1 MDRLHR
7 TRLLFGDIAMEK
19 LANSTVMVVGCG
31 AVGSFVIEALART
44 GVGNL
49 ILIDFD
55 NVEESNKEERYIKS
69 MISFPQE
76 GINIS
81 LFGIE
86 TIEKDFR
93 IKESNYG
100 GENVTVQ
107 YGIVIN
113 KDMEPSMRYPRVN
126 VDVWFDSE
134 EVRDQRYENMLTK
147 LKQAGFKFIDV

>member
-1 MDRLHR
+1 MVKVR
-7 TRLLFGDIAMEK
+7 TSQIP
-19 LANSTVMVVGCG
+19 
-31 AVGSFVIEALART
+31 
-44 GVGNL
+44 
-49 ILIDFD
+49 
-55 NVEESNKEERYIKS
+55 EESGKPTIIKKKVQRNQTSENDDWLDDDELNEDSYNNDDDGIEKEERYIKS

-100 GENVTVQ
+100 GENVNVQ

-113 KDMEPSMRYPRVN
+113 KGMEPSIRYPRVN

-147 LKQAGFKFIDV
+147 LKQAGFKFISV

>member
-1 MDRLHR
+1 MVKVRMSQIPEESGKPTIIKKKIQHNQTSKNDDWLDDDED
-7 TRLLFGDIAMEK
+7 TED
-19 LANSTVMVVGCG
+19 NSP
-31 AVGSFVIEALART
+31 RY
-44 GVGNL
+44 
-49 ILIDFD
+49 
-55 NVEESNKEERYIKS
+55 NVEESDKEERYIKS

>member
-1 MDRLHR
+1 MVKVR
-7 TRLLFGDIAMEK
+7 TSQIPESSGKPQFINGKMKKTDDDWLDDDID
-19 LANSTVMVVGCG
+19 N
-31 AVGSFVIEALART
+31 
-44 GVGNL
+44 NNYNH
-49 ILIDFD
+49 IDD
-55 NVEESNKEERYIKS
+55 DGEKEERYIKS
-69 MISFPQE
+69 MINFPEE

-134 EVRDQRYENMLTK
+134 EIRDQRYNNMLTK
-147 LKQAGFKFIDV
+147 LKKAGFKFIEV

>member
-1 MDRLHR
+1 MVKVR
-7 TRLLFGDIAMEK
+7 TSQIPEESGKPTIIKKKVQHNQMSKNDDWLDDDEDMED
-19 LANSTVMVVGCG
+19 NSP
-31 AVGSFVIEALART
+31 RY
-44 GVGNL
+44 
-49 ILIDFD
+49 
-55 NVEESNKEERYIKS
+55 NVEESDKEERYIKS

-113 KDMEPSMRYPRVN
+113 KDMESSMRYPRVN

>member
-1 MDRLHR
+1 MVKVR
-7 TRLLFGDIAMEK
+7 TSQIPESSGKPQFIKGKMKKTDDDWLDDDI
-19 LANSTVMVVGCG
+19 
-31 AVGSFVIEALART
+31 
-44 GVGNL
+44 
-49 ILIDFD
+49 D
-55 NVEESNKEERYIKS
+55 NNNYNHTDDDGEKEERYIKS
-69 MISFPQE
+69 MINFPEE

-134 EVRDQRYENMLTK
+134 EIRDQRYNNMLAK
-147 LKQAGFKFIDV
+147 LKKAGFKFIEV

>member
-1 MDRLHR
+1 MVKVR
-7 TRLLFGDIAMEK
+7 TSQIPEESGKPTIIKKKVQYNQTSKNDDWLDDDEDTED
-19 LANSTVMVVGCG
+19 NSP
-31 AVGSFVIEALART
+31 RY
-44 GVGNL
+44 
-49 ILIDFD
+49 
-55 NVEESNKEERYIKS
+55 NVEESDKEERYIKS

-113 KDMEPSMRYPRVN
+113 KGMEPSMRYPRVN

>member
-1 MDRLHR
+1 MVKVR
-7 TRLLFGDIAMEK
+7 TSQIP
-19 LANSTVMVVGCG
+19 
-31 AVGSFVIEALART
+31 
-44 GVGNL
+44 
-49 ILIDFD
+49 
-55 NVEESNKEERYIKS
+55 EESGKPTIIKKKVQHNQMSKNDDWLDDDEDTEDNSPRYNIEESDKEERYIKS
-69 MISFPQE
+69 MICFPQE

-113 KDMEPSMRYPRVN
+113 KGMEPSMRYPRVN

>member
-1 MDRLHR
+1 MVKVR
-7 TRLLFGDIAMEK
+7 TSQIP
-19 LANSTVMVVGCG
+19 
-31 AVGSFVIEALART
+31 
-44 GVGNL
+44 
-49 ILIDFD
+49 
-55 NVEESNKEERYIKS
+55 EESGKPTIIKKNVQYNQTSKNDDTEDNLPRYNIEESDKDERYIKS

>member
-1 MDRLHR
+1 
-7 TRLLFGDIAMEK
+7 
-19 LANSTVMVVGCG
+19 MVKVRI
-31 AVGSFVIEALART
+31 SQIP
-44 GVGNL
+44 
-49 ILIDFD
+49 
-55 NVEESNKEERYIKS
+55 EESGKPTIIKKKIQRNQTSKNDDWLDDDIDAEDNTSRYNDEESDKEERYIKS

-76 GINIS
+76 GINMS

-100 GENVTVQ
+100 GENVNFQ

-113 KDMEPSMRYPRVN
+113 KGMEPSMRFPKVN

-134 EVRDQRYENMLTK
+134 KVRDQRYDNMIAI
-147 LKQAGFKFIDV
+147 LKQAGFKFIEV

>member
-1 MDRLHR
+1 MVKVR
-7 TRLLFGDIAMEK
+7 TSQIP
-19 LANSTVMVVGCG
+19 
-31 AVGSFVIEALART
+31 
-44 GVGNL
+44 
-49 ILIDFD
+49 
-55 NVEESNKEERYIKS
+55 EESGKPNFIKNKVQKSKMIKDDDWLDDDKLNDDNSRYNDNDTEKEERYIKS

-100 GENVTVQ
+100 SELVIVQ

-113 KDMEPSMRYPRVN
+113 KGMESSMRYPRVN
-126 VDVWFDSE
+126 IDVWFDSE
-134 EVRDQRYENMLTK
+134 EVRDQRYDNMMTK
-147 LKQAGFKFIDV
+147 LKQAGFKFIEV

>member
-1 MDRLHR
+1 MKVRMSQIPEDN
-7 TRLLFGDIAMEK
+7 GK
-19 LANSTVMVVGCG
+19 PN
-31 AVGSFVIEALART
+31 FVKKKIQQKEDDDWLE
-44 GVGNL
+44 
-49 ILIDFD
+49 DD
-55 NVEESNKEERYIKS
+55 EPNVSYNNTDDEKEENYIKS
-69 MISFPQE
+69 MISFPEE

-100 GENVTVQ
+100 GENVIFE

-126 VDVWFDSE
+126 ISVWFESE
-134 EVRDQRYENMLTK
+134 EVRDQRYDNMMTK
-147 LKQAGFKFIDV
+147 LKSIGFKIIEV

>member
-1 MDRLHR
+1 
-7 TRLLFGDIAMEK
+7 
-19 LANSTVMVVGCG
+19 MVKVRI
-31 AVGSFVIEALART
+31 SQIP
-44 GVGNL
+44 
-49 ILIDFD
+49 
-55 NVEESNKEERYIKS
+55 EESGKPTIIKKKIQRNQTSKNDDWLDDDINTEDNTSRYNDEESDKEERYIKS

-76 GINIS
+76 GINMS

-100 GENVTVQ
+100 SENVNFQ

-113 KDMEPSMRYPRVN
+113 KGMEPSMRYPKVN

-134 EVRDQRYENMLTK
+134 KVRDQRYDNMIAK
-147 LKQAGFKFIDV
+147 LKQAGFKFIEV

>member
-1 MDRLHR
+1 MVKVR
-7 TRLLFGDIAMEK
+7 TTQIP
-19 LANSTVMVVGCG
+19 
-31 AVGSFVIEALART
+31 
-44 GVGNL
+44 
-49 ILIDFD
+49 
-55 NVEESNKEERYIKS
+55 EESGKPTIIKKKVQRNQTSKNDDWLDDDEPNEDNDRYNNDDIDKEKRYIKS

-147 LKQAGFKFIDV
+147 LKQAGFKFINV

>member
-1 MDRLHR
+1 MVKVR
-7 TRLLFGDIAMEK
+7 TSQIPEESGKPTIIKKKVQHNQTSKNDDWLDDDEDMED
-19 LANSTVMVVGCG
+19 NSP
-31 AVGSFVIEALART
+31 RY
-44 GVGNL
+44 
-49 ILIDFD
+49 
-55 NVEESNKEERYIKS
+55 NVEESDKEERYIKS

>member
-1 MDRLHR
+1 
-7 TRLLFGDIAMEK
+7 
-19 LANSTVMVVGCG
+19 MVKVR
-31 AVGSFVIEALART
+31 ASQIP
-44 GVGNL
+44 
-49 ILIDFD
+49 
-55 NVEESNKEERYIKS
+55 EESGKPNFIKNKVQKSKMEDDDWLDSDEPNDDNSRYNDNDTEKEERYIKS

-100 GENVTVQ
+100 SELVIVQ

-113 KDMEPSMRYPRVN
+113 KGMEPSMRYPRVN
-126 VDVWFDSE
+126 IDVWFDSE
-134 EVRDQRYENMLTK
+134 EVRDQRYDNMMTK
-147 LKQAGFKFIDV
+147 LKQAGFKFIEV

>member
-1 MDRLHR
+1 MVKVR
-7 TRLLFGDIAMEK
+7 TSQIP
-19 LANSTVMVVGCG
+19 
-31 AVGSFVIEALART
+31 
-44 GVGNL
+44 
-49 ILIDFD
+49 
-55 NVEESNKEERYIKS
+55 EESGKPTIIKKKVQHNQTNKNDDWLDDDEDTEDNSPRYNIEESDKEERYIKS

-81 LFGIE
+81 LFGVE

>member
-1 MDRLHR
+1 MVKVR
-7 TRLLFGDIAMEK
+7 TSQIPEESGKPTIIKKKVQHNQTSKNDDWLDDDEDTED
-19 LANSTVMVVGCG
+19 NSP
-31 AVGSFVIEALART
+31 RY
-44 GVGNL
+44 
-49 ILIDFD
+49 
-55 NVEESNKEERYIKS
+55 NVEESDKEERYIKS

-134 EVRDQRYENMLTK
+134 EVRDQRYENMLTT

>member
-1 MDRLHR
+1 MVKVR
-7 TRLLFGDIAMEK
+7 TSQIPGENGKPTIIKKKIQHNQTNKNDDWLDDDDDAEDKSPRYNI
-19 LANSTVMVVGCG
+19 
-31 AVGSFVIEALART
+31 
-44 GVGNL
+44 
-49 ILIDFD
+49 
-55 NVEESNKEERYIKS
+55 EESDKEERYIKS

>member
-1 MDRLHR
+1 MVKVR
-7 TRLLFGDIAMEK
+7 TSQIPEESGKPTIIKKKFQYNQTSKNDNWLDDDEDIEE
-19 LANSTVMVVGCG
+19 NS
-31 AVGSFVIEALART
+31 SRY
-44 GVGNL
+44 
-49 ILIDFD
+49 
-55 NVEESNKEERYIKS
+55 NVEESDKEERYIKS
-69 MISFPQE
+69 MISFPEE

-113 KDMEPSMRYPRVN
+113 KGMEQSMRYPRVN

-134 EVRDQRYENMLTK
+134 EVRDQRYHNMIAK
-147 LKQAGFKFIDV
+147 LKQAGFKFIEV

>member
-1 MDRLHR
+1 MVKVR
-7 TRLLFGDIAMEK
+7 TSQITEESGKPTIIKKKVQRNQTSKNDDWLDDDEDTED
-19 LANSTVMVVGCG
+19 NPP
-31 AVGSFVIEALART
+31 RY
-44 GVGNL
+44 
-49 ILIDFD
+49 
-55 NVEESNKEERYIKS
+55 NVEESDKEERYIKS

-147 LKQAGFKFIDV
+147 LKKEGFKFIDV

>member
-1 MDRLHR
+1 MVKVR
-7 TRLLFGDIAMEK
+7 TSQIPEESGKPTIVKKKVQHNQTSKNDDWLNDDEDTED
-19 LANSTVMVVGCG
+19 NSP
-31 AVGSFVIEALART
+31 RY
-44 GVGNL
+44 
-49 ILIDFD
+49 
-55 NVEESNKEERYIKS
+55 NVEESDKEERYIKS
-69 MISFPQE
+69 MISFPEE

-113 KDMEPSMRYPRVN
+113 KGMEPSMRYPRVN
-126 VDVWFDSE
+126 IDVWFDSE
-134 EVRDQRYENMLTK
+134 EVRDQRYDNMMAK
-147 LKQAGFKFIDV
+147 LKQAGFKFIEV

>member
-1 MDRLHR
+1 MVKVR
-7 TRLLFGDIAMEK
+7 TSQIPEESGKPTIIKKKFQCNQTSKNDDWLDDDEDIEE
-19 LANSTVMVVGCG
+19 NSP
-31 AVGSFVIEALART
+31 RY
-44 GVGNL
+44 
-49 ILIDFD
+49 
-55 NVEESNKEERYIKS
+55 NVEESDKEERYIKS
-69 MISFPQE
+69 MISFPEE

-113 KDMEPSMRYPRVN
+113 KGMEPSMRYPRVN
-126 VDVWFDSE
+126 IDVWFDSE
-134 EVRDQRYENMLTK
+134 EVRDQRYHNMIAK
-147 LKQAGFKFIDV
+147 LKQAGFKFIEV

>member
-1 MDRLHR
+1 MVKVR
-7 TRLLFGDIAMEK
+7 TSQIP
-19 LANSTVMVVGCG
+19 
-31 AVGSFVIEALART
+31 
-44 GVGNL
+44 
-49 ILIDFD
+49 
-55 NVEESNKEERYIKS
+55 EESGKPNFVKKIQKSKIEDDDWLDNEEPNVRYNNDDDEKEERYIKS

>member
-1 MDRLHR
+1 MVKVR
-7 TRLLFGDIAMEK
+7 TSQIPEESGKPTIIKKKVQHNQTSKNDDWLDDDEDMED
-19 LANSTVMVVGCG
+19 NSP
-31 AVGSFVIEALART
+31 RY
-44 GVGNL
+44 
-49 ILIDFD
+49 
-55 NVEESNKEERYIKS
+55 NVEESDKEERYIKS

-100 GENVTVQ
+100 GETVTVQ

>member
-1 MDRLHR
+1 MVKVR
-7 TRLLFGDIAMEK
+7 TSQIP
-19 LANSTVMVVGCG
+19 
-31 AVGSFVIEALART
+31 
-44 GVGNL
+44 
-49 ILIDFD
+49 
-55 NVEESNKEERYIKS
+55 EESGKPTIIKKKFQCNQTSKNDDWLDDEDIEENSPRYNDDDDEKEERYIKS
-69 MISFPQE
+69 MISFPEE
-76 GINIS
+76 GVNIS

-113 KDMEPSMRYPRVN
+113 KGMEQSMRYPRVN

-134 EVRDQRYENMLTK
+134 EVRDQRYDNMMAK
-147 LKQAGFKFIDV
+147 LKQAGFKFIEV

>member
-1 MDRLHR
+1 MKVRMSQIPEDN
-7 TRLLFGDIAMEK
+7 GK
-19 LANSTVMVVGCG
+19 PN
-31 AVGSFVIEALART
+31 FVKKKIQQKENDDWLE
-44 GVGNL
+44 
-49 ILIDFD
+49 DD
-55 NVEESNKEERYIKS
+55 EPNVSYNNTDDEKEENYIKS
-69 MISFPQE
+69 MISFPEE

-100 GENVTVQ
+100 GENVIFE

-126 VDVWFDSE
+126 ISVWFESE
-134 EVRDQRYENMLTK
+134 EVRDQRYDNMMTK
-147 LKQAGFKFIDV
+147 LKNVGFKIIEV

>member
-1 MDRLHR
+1 MVKVR
-7 TRLLFGDIAMEK
+7 TSQIP
-19 LANSTVMVVGCG
+19 
-31 AVGSFVIEALART
+31 
-44 GVGNL
+44 
-49 ILIDFD
+49 
-55 NVEESNKEERYIKS
+55 EESGKPTIIKKNVQRNQTSKNDDEDKEERYIKS

>member
-1 MDRLHR
+1 MVKVR
-7 TRLLFGDIAMEK
+7 TSQIP
-19 LANSTVMVVGCG
+19 
-31 AVGSFVIEALART
+31 
-44 GVGNL
+44 
-49 ILIDFD
+49 
-55 NVEESNKEERYIKS
+55 EESGKPTIIKKKVQHNQTSKNDDWLDDDEPNEDSYNNDDIEKEERYIKS

>member
-1 MDRLHR
+1 
-7 TRLLFGDIAMEK
+7 
-19 LANSTVMVVGCG
+19 MVKVRI
-31 AVGSFVIEALART
+31 SQIP
-44 GVGNL
+44 
-49 ILIDFD
+49 
-55 NVEESNKEERYIKS
+55 EESGKPTIIKKKIQRNQTSKNDDWLDDDIDTEDNASRYNDEESDKEERYIKS

-76 GINIS
+76 GINMS

-100 GENVTVQ
+100 SENVNFQ

-113 KDMEPSMRYPRVN
+113 KGMEPSMRYPKVN

-134 EVRDQRYENMLTK
+134 KVRDQRYDNMIAK
-147 LKQAGFKFIDV
+147 LKQAGFKFIEV

>member
-1 MDRLHR
+1 MVKVR
-7 TRLLFGDIAMEK
+7 TSQIP
-19 LANSTVMVVGCG
+19 
-31 AVGSFVIEALART
+31 
-44 GVGNL
+44 
-49 ILIDFD
+49 
-55 NVEESNKEERYIKS
+55 EESGKPNFVKNKVQKSKMKDDDWLDSDEPNARYNYDDDEKEERYIKS
-69 MISFPQE
+69 MISFPEE

-113 KDMEPSMRYPRVN
+113 KGMEPSMRYPRVN
-126 VDVWFDSE
+126 IDVWFDSE
-134 EVRDQRYENMLTK
+134 EVRDQRYDNMMAK

>member
-1 MDRLHR
+1 MVKVR
-7 TRLLFGDIAMEK
+7 TSQIP
-19 LANSTVMVVGCG
+19 
-31 AVGSFVIEALART
+31 
-44 GVGNL
+44 
-49 ILIDFD
+49 
-55 NVEESNKEERYIKS
+55 EESGKPNFIKNKVQKSKMEDDDWLDSDEHNARYNDDDDEKEERYIKS
-69 MISFPQE
+69 MISFPEE

-113 KDMEPSMRYPRVN
+113 KGMEPSMRYPRVN
-126 VDVWFDSE
+126 IDVWFDSE
-134 EVRDQRYENMLTK
+134 EVRDQRYDNMMAK
-147 LKQAGFKFIDV
+147 LKQAGFKFIEV